1 MRLDRNNNNLVLYR
15 IARNNLMSKKLSSFF
30 SAVSIFLAVTLVATI
45 SLYITGYKIADEKI
59 LDKMQHVIYMH
70 VTSGQ
75 VEGMADDSRIEEA
88 VPYKF
93 CDKKFETDGIEYKF
107 SFLGSNNKAISTYEI
122 TEGTFPQKY
131 NEIVVDKAFM
141 AKLNKKSIPGTV
153 ITLDM
158 VLEMKNLL

>member
-107 SFLGSNNKAISTYEI
+107 SFWAAII
-122 TEGTFPQKY
+122 KR
-131 NEIVVDKAFM
+131 
-141 AKLNKKSIPGTV
+141 
-153 ITLDM
+153 
-158 VLEMKNLL
+158 

>member
-107 SFLGSNNKAISTYEI
+107 SFLGSNTKQTVNLPYMSNAPNMPNIPKVQNAEI
-122 TEGTFPQKY
+122 TGTGLAVP
-131 NEIVVDKAFM
+131 
-141 AKLNKKSIPGTV
+141 
-153 ITLDM
+153 
-158 VLEMKNLL
+158 